1 MDMAHYAQP
10 IISTKGGQVTVLAT
24 NIPEDLGKCP
34 PTQKLTSCIATEDNQ
49 EDHDAMAAM
58 RTMSASKD
66 ANAALGSTITAMASK
81 GGDAPPPG
89 KNNPGDGG
97 CCTIF

>member
-24 NIPEDLGKCP
+24 NIPEDL
-34 PTQKLTSCIATEDNQ
+34 ATEDNQ